1 MTVSF
6 ASYNSKIEV
15 NSKKSGKFYKEHLEF
30 FSASQGVWNMVD
42 AILIIFTDHLLC
54 APNHTEC
61 SDQQKKDLRAFS
73 KPKSV
78 NTQTNFFTIWLWK

>member
-1 MTVSF
+1 
-6 ASYNSKIEV
+6 
-15 NSKKSGKFYKEHLEF
+15 
-30 FSASQGVWNMVD
+30 MVD

-78 NTQTNFFTIWLWK
+78 NTQTNFFTIWL